1 MKELVSVIIPIL
13 EPDLSPTQERI
24 LHHSLEMLANYP
36 IIFITFQTA
45 DLSIVREHQ
54 NEIDV
59 VYFPKEYFQS
69 RESLAK
75 LYLMPDFYERFSWSS
90 FLLIH
95 ELNSWVLKDELHYWC
110 KQGYD
115 YLRAAPV
122 FPEGFTIDKF
132 KLIKGLDQAEKQVLG
147 NAFQGN
153 GLYLCLV
160 ERMAKT
166 LKSKQKTAYEYR
178 HHDELINRDSVFW
191 EAEANRFW
199 SNLRRPTAIVQ
210 SYFCQHADNQ
220 VTLISGIVD
229 KSPFALTGINSKN
242 IDSLPYLK

>member
-13 EPDLSPTQERI
+13 NPELNPVQERL

-36 IIFITFQTA
+36 IIFITFPNA

-54 NEIDV
+54 KEIDV

-69 RESLAK
+69 RRALAK
-75 LYLMPDFYERFSWSS
+75 LFLMSDFYEQFSWSS
-90 FLLIH
+90 FLLVH

-115 YLRAAPV
+115 YLRAAPL
-122 FPEGFTIDKF
+122 FPHDFSMRKF
-132 KLIKGLDQAEKQVLG
+132 QLIKGLNQSERLILG
-147 NAFQGN
+147 NCFQDN

-160 ERMAKT
+160 ERMVKA
-166 LKSKQKTAYEYR
+166 LKNKQKKAYEYR
-178 HHDELINRDSVFW
+178 HDDQLANGDAVFW

-199 SNLRRPTAIVQ
+199 PNLRRPTEIVQ
-210 SYFCQHADNQ
+210 NYFAQHADNQ
-220 VTLISGIVD
+220 VSLITGIVD
-229 KSPFALTGINSKN
+229 KLPFALTGINNKN
-242 IDSLPYLK
+242 IERLPY

>member
-95 ELNSWVLKDELHYWC
+95 ELNSWVLKDELH
-110 KQGYD
+110 
-115 YLRAAPV
+115 
-122 FPEGFTIDKF
+122 
-132 KLIKGLDQAEKQVLG
+132 
-147 NAFQGN
+147 
-153 GLYLCLV
+153 
-160 ERMAKT
+160 
-166 LKSKQKTAYEYR
+166 
-178 HHDELINRDSVFW
+178 
-191 EAEANRFW
+191 
-199 SNLRRPTAIVQ
+199 
-210 SYFCQHADNQ
+210 
-220 VTLISGIVD
+220 
-229 KSPFALTGINSKN
+229 
-242 IDSLPYLK
+242 